1 VTSSAL
7 SIAVGADGIAMLHA
21 RELPQKDNLCG
32 CFWAAI
38 ALRAAGIEET
48 GGEPIDQDRIA
59 WEAGTVLPADTSG
72 NYVPPGAAP
81 RRDYRLSLPVTRHAG
96 AAGTVLPADTS
107 GNYVP
112 PGAAPRRDYRL
123 SLPVTRHAGAAGTS
137 APGLARALERL
148 ADGRLVVLAVA
159 GPWNRASVVDLVAT
173 TAALAPATTLV
184 ANIRSGR
191 LWGSRPHPRAL
202 LDHLAGRDAD
212 GPPAEWDVGHFVN
225 LAALVRGRRGALVVV
240 RDSYRSLGWDGH
252 HLQPADVLAR
262 ALERGD
268 GREGGVLCISPAA
281 DAEAL
286 RARLRGGGY
295 ELRHWDNGT
304 PDAAAEA

>member
-1 VTSSAL
+1 MTSSVL
-7 SIAVGADGIAMLHA
+7 SIAVGADGIGMLHM

-48 GGEPIDQDRIA
+48 GGDSIDQDRVA
-59 WEAGTVLPADTSG
+59 FEAGTILPADTRG
-72 NYVPPGAAP
+72 NFVPPGAAP
-81 RRDYRLSLPVTRHAG
+81 RRDYRLSLPVTR
-96 AAGTVLPADTS
+96 D
-107 GNYVP
+107 
-112 PGAAPRRDYRL
+112 
-123 SLPVTRHAGAAGTS
+123 AGAAGTS
-137 APGLARALERL
+137 APGLVRALERL
-148 ADGRLVVLAVA
+148 AGGRLVVLAVA
-159 GPWNRASVVDLVAT
+159 GPWSGASVVDLVGT

-225 LAALVRGRRGALVVV
+225 LAALVRGPRRALVVV
-240 RDSYRSLGWDGH
+240 RDSYRSLGWDGY
-252 HLQPADVLAR
+252 HLQPADVVAR

-268 GREGGVLCISPAA
+268 GREGGVLCICPAG

-286 RARLRGGGY
+286 GAQLLEGGY

-304 PDAAAEA
+304 PEAATDA

>member
-1 VTSSAL
+1 MTSSAL

-59 WEAGTVLPADTSG
+59 WE
-72 NYVPPGAAP
+72 
-81 RRDYRLSLPVTRHAG
+81 
-96 AAGTVLPADTS
+96 AGTVLPADTS